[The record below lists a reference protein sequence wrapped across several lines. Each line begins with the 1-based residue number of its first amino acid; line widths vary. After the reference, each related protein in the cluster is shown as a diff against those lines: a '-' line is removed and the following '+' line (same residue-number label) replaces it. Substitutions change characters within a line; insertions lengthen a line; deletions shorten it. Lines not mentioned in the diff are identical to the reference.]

1 MHFIETTIFT
11 KRIATYLTDDEYREL
26 QIELIGN
33 PEKGAV
39 IPGGKGLRK
48 MRWASSSRGK
58 RGGLRVIYYL
68 QLKDDEI
75 LMLYVYKK
83 NETEDMTKEQLKGLV
98 KLIEEKYK

>member
-1 MHFIETTIFT
+1 MHFIETAIFT
-11 KRIATYLTDDEYREL
+11 KRITTYLSDDEYREL
-26 QIELIGN
+26 QVELIGN
-33 PEKGAV
+33 PEKGAI

-48 MRWASSSRGK
+48 MRWAGSSRGK

-83 NETEDMTKEQLKGLV
+83 NEIEDMTKEQLKGLV